1 MARVLG
7 ILGTIISVLIVAR
20 LLFGLGEWGV
30 EMLTGENQEQQSQS
44 LASTPTPFP
53 TRRPLPTLAPY
64 PTPKPTLVL
73 YFTPKPTLSTVSIG
87 RWVDESAFV
96 GSKIAI
102 FKQGSRLYLEM
113 QFLGDSPFKREV
125 VESRSPHVSTLRPGN
140 SQYQRILDN
149 RLARRPPNLGE
160 RFRLGHC
167 RPKNQITVSPPS
179 IPYQPG

>member
-44 LASTPTPFP
+44 LASTPTTFP

-64 PTPKPTLVL
+64 PTPKPTLVR

-102 FKQGSRLYLEM
+102 FKQGGRLYLEM

-125 VESRSPHVSTLRPGN
+125 VESRSPHGRRFDLATPNTSEYWIIDSRGDLQIWVKGFG
-140 SQYQRILDN
+140 LDTV
-149 RLARRPPNLGE
+149 ARKIR
-160 RFRLGHC
+160 
-167 RPKNQITVSPPS
+167 
-179 IPYQPG
+179 